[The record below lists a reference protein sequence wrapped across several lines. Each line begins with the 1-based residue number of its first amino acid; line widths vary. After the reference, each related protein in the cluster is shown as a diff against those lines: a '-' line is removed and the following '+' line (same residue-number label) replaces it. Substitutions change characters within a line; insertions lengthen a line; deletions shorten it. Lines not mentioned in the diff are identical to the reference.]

1 VRAVRVYGYF
11 EKATSRLMTLE
22 ATSTGDWKDNKNI
35 KCGDLTDPIALD
47 PIILLRDP
55 IVCLIPLSAPLLDLF

>member
-1 VRAVRVYGYF
+1 
-11 EKATSRLMTLE
+11 MTLE